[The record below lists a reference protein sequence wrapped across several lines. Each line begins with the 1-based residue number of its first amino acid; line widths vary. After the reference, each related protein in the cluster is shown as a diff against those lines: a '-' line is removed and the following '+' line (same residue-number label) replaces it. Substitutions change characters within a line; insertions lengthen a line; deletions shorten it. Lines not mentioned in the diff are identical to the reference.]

1 MVDYSNH
8 YMSDIVDC
16 IIQVRVIFLLM
27 KILSVK
33 WRIKNITTIFLVNF
47 PMGKNP
53 FNLVISIH
61 AYTYHDFFN
70 ILIMVV
76 CPDN

>member
-33 WRIKNITTIFLVNF
+33 WRIKKYYDYFSGQF
-47 PMGKNP
+47 PNGDWGKIP
-53 FNLVISIH
+53 LILSFQYMH
-61 AYTYHDFFN
+61 
-70 ILIMVV
+70 ILIMIFLIF
-76 CPDN
+76 